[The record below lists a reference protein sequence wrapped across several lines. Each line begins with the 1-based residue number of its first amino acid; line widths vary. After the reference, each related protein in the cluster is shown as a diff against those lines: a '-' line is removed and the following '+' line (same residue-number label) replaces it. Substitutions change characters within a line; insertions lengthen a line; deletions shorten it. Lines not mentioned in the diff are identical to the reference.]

1 MQIALQKKH
10 IHKNSVTKQQPKISH
25 KNPKQ
30 QNNKRS
36 PTSKEAN
43 QHKYPKTNS
52 YHKQNRIKREKPKTH
67 TNKHEIV
74 TKGKNLICKGE
85 L

>member
-10 IHKNSVTKQQPKISH
+10 IHKNSITKQQKKFPIKT
-25 KNPKQ
+25 PKQ

-36 PTSKEAN
+36 PTSKEPN

-52 YHKQNRIKREKPKTH
+52 YHKQNRIKREKTQNTYKQ
-67 TNKHEIV
+67 NMR
-74 TKGKNLICKGE
+74 
-85 L
+85 